1 MARSCITD
9 PRWRELVAQ
18 YRYDWIAAADVMF
31 GKTPTWQQ
39 DQIIESVQEP
49 GSKTSVSSGHGTGK
63 SDMTSIMIM
72 LFIIM
77 FPGAR
82 AIIVANKIQQVMTGI
97 FKYLKIN
104 WSTAT
109 SRFPWLA
116 EYFVLTDTSFYEITS
131 KGVWT
136 VVPKGFRLGNE
147 EALAGEHAD
156 HLLYII
162 DEASGVS
169 DKAFGIMTGALTGK
183 DNRILLL
190 SQPTRPSGYF
200 YDTHH
205 KLAKRPGN
213 PNGIYTAIT
222 LNSEESP
229 LVTPEFIKMKLAE
242 YGGRDSPMYLIKVRG
257 LFPKTQDGFLL
268 GSDEVER
275 ASRRKV
281 KIAKGWGWIAC
292 VDVAGG
298 TGRDKSVINIM
309 MVSGERNKRRIIG
322 YRIIEYSDVTETQLA
337 AKINA
342 ECSPN
347 RYPNITIVID
357 GDGLGKS
364 TADLLYDNYGI
375 TAQRIRWGKKMHSRE
390 DRSLYFDQRA
400 YANVQAAEAVKSG
413 RMRLDKGDA
422 TIEEASKIPV
432 GINSAG
438 QWKVMSKEDMKKKLN
453 LRSPDH
459 WDTYCF
465 GMLANY
471 VPQNEV
477 LSVEDEAQV
486 DEALAW
492 LNE

>member
-1 MARSCITD
+1 MARSCVTD
-9 PRWRELVAQ
+9 PRWRELVAL
-18 YRYDWIAAADVMF
+18 YRYDWIAAADVLF

-39 DQIIESVQEP
+39 DLIIESVQEQ

-77 FPGAR
+77 YPGAR

-97 FKYLKIN
+97 FKYIKIN
-104 WSTAT
+104 WATAT

-116 EYFVLTDTSFYEITS
+116 DYFVLTETAFYEVTG

-136 VVPKGFRLGNE
+136 VVPKGFRLGSE

-169 DKAFGIMTGALTGK
+169 DRAFGIITGALTGQ

-213 PNGIYTAIT
+213 PDGVYTAIT

-229 LVTPEFIKMKLAE
+229 LVTPAFIKMKLAE
-242 YGGRDSPMYLIKVRG
+242 YGGRDNPMYMIKVRG
-257 LFPKTQDGFLL
+257 LFPKSQDGFLL
-268 GSDEVER
+268 GRDEVER
-275 ASRRKV
+275 ATRRKV
-281 KIAKGWGWIAC
+281 KIAKGWGWLAC

-309 MVSGERNKRRIIG
+309 MVSGQRNKRRVIN
-322 YRIIEYSDVTETQLA
+322 YRMLEYTDVTETQLA
-337 AKINA
+337 AKIFA
-342 ECSPN
+342 ECNPE
-347 RYPNITIVID
+347 RFPNITIAID
-357 GDGLGKS
+357 GDGLGKA
-364 TADLLYDNYGI
+364 TADLMYEYYGI
-375 TAQRIRWGKKMHSRE
+375 TVQRIRWGKKMHSRE
-390 DRSLYFDQRA
+390 DKSLYFD
-400 YANVQAAEAVKSG
+400 
-413 RMRLDKGDA
+413 
-422 TIEEASKIPV
+422 
-432 GINSAG
+432 
-438 QWKVMSKEDMKKKLN
+438 
-453 LRSPDH
+453 
-459 WDTYCF
+459 
-465 GMLANY
+465 
-471 VPQNEV
+471 
-477 LSVEDEAQV
+477 
-486 DEALAW
+486 
-492 LNE
+492 

>member
-1 MARSCITD
+1 
-9 PRWRELVAQ
+9 
-18 YRYDWIAAADVMF
+18 
-31 GKTPTWQQ
+31 
-39 DQIIESVQEP
+39 
-49 GSKTSVSSGHGTGK
+49 
-63 SDMTSIMIM
+63 
-72 LFIIM
+72 
-77 FPGAR
+77 
-82 AIIVANKIQQVMTGI
+82 
-97 FKYLKIN
+97 
-104 WSTAT
+104 
-109 SRFPWLA
+109 
-116 EYFVLTDTSFYEITS
+116 
-131 KGVWT
+131 
-136 VVPKGFRLGNE
+136 
-147 EALAGEHAD
+147 
-156 HLLYII
+156 
-162 DEASGVS
+162 
-169 DKAFGIMTGALTGK
+169 
-183 DNRILLL
+183 
-190 SQPTRPSGYF
+190 
-200 YDTHH
+200 
-205 KLAKRPGN
+205 
-213 PNGIYTAIT
+213 
-222 LNSEESP
+222 
-229 LVTPEFIKMKLAE
+229 
-242 YGGRDSPMYLIKVRG
+242 
-257 LFPKTQDGFLL
+257 
-268 GSDEVER
+268 
-275 ASRRKV
+275 
-281 KIAKGWGWIAC
+281 
-292 VDVAGG
+292 
-298 TGRDKSVINIM
+298 SVINIM

-342 ECSPN
+342 ECSPD

-492 LNE
+492 LKE

>member
-1 MARSCITD
+1 MARSCVTD
-9 PRWRELVAQ
+9 PRWRELVAL
-18 YRYDWIAAADVMF
+18 YRYDWIAAADVLF

-39 DQIIESVQEP
+39 DLIIESVQEQ

-77 FPGAR
+77 YPGAR

-97 FKYLKIN
+97 FKYIKIN
-104 WSTAT
+104 WATAT

-116 EYFVLTDTSFYEITS
+116 DYFVLTETAFYEVTG

-136 VVPKGFRLGNE
+136 VVPKGFRLGSE

-169 DKAFGIMTGALTGK
+169 DRAFGIITGALTGQ

-213 PNGIYTAIT
+213 PDGVYTAIT

-229 LVTPEFIKMKLAE
+229 LVTPAFIKMKLAE
-242 YGGRDSPMYLIKVRG
+242 YGGRDNPMYMIKVRG
-257 LFPKTQDGFLL
+257 LFPKSQDGFLL
-268 GSDEVER
+268 GRDEV
-275 ASRRKV
+275 
-281 KIAKGWGWIAC
+281 
-292 VDVAGG
+292 D
-298 TGRDKSVINIM
+298 T
-309 MVSGERNKRRIIG
+309 
-322 YRIIEYSDVTETQLA
+322 DVTETQLA
-337 AKINA
+337 AKIFA
-342 ECSPN
+342 ECNPE
-347 RYPNITIVID
+347 RFPNITIAID
-357 GDGLGKS
+357 GDGLGKA
-364 TADLLYDNYGI
+364 TADLMYEYYGI
-375 TAQRIRWGKKMHSRE
+375 TVQRIRWGKKMHSRE
-390 DRSLYFDQRA
+390 DKSLYFDKRA

-413 RMRLDKGDA
+413 RMRLDKGNE

-453 LRSPDH
+453 LHSPDH

-465 GMLANY
+465 AMLADY
-471 VPQNEV
+471 VPQDEV